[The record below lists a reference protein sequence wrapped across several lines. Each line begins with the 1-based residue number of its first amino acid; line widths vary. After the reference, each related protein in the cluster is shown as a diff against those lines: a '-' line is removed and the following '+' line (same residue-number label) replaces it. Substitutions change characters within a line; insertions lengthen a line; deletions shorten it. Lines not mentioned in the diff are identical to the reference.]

1 MKTYTVLHRILHW
14 VFAGVMLVLF
24 TTGFL
29 RIYWMSKTVI
39 ADAVNKNVEIKNL
52 NLDKQSLRTIVH
64 SVQEPMFEWHV
75 YAAYVITFAFIAR
88 VIYMI
93 VKGIKFPNPFVKGVS
108 GKDQF
113 QGAIYIA
120 FYFLIAIEIITGA
133 ILKFE
138 IGTESLADLAET
150 VHKFAVYWTPIF
162 ILLHFAGIAISEN
175 TNRKGITSKM
185 IGGDS
190 EL

>member
-39 ADAVNKNVEIKNL
+39 TDAVNKNVEIKNL

-64 SVQEPMFEWHV
+64 SVQEPMFKWHV

>member
-14 VFAGVMLVLF
+14 VFAAVMLVLF

-39 ADAVNKNVEIKNL
+39 TDAVNKNVEIKNL